1 MRIKK
6 GEEEKDVAREFSPSP
21 CRPNLFITEDERGR
35 EWGETKRRWGIKSY
49 VIGNAICG
57 AHNVAFMRWCT
68 HRRA

>member
-1 MRIKK
+1 MKK
-6 GEEEKDVAREFSPSP
+6 KKKERREGGKEEK
-21 CRPNLFITEDERGR
+21 NLFIGKNERERGALNG
-35 EWGETKRRWGIKSY
+35 GEMRLGGGGIKSY

>member
-1 MRIKK
+1 MKK
-6 GEEEKDVAREFSPSP
+6 KKKRKEGGREGGEKFIYREKRE
-21 CRPNLFITEDERGR
+21 RERGALNG
-35 EWGETKRRWGIKSY
+35 GEMRLGGGGIKSY